1 MHRPAGVTR
10 LMHELTLDD
19 ATRAKLGALKDQ
31 VRVRDSAGQTVGF
44 LLPPGLHREM
54 LRAWVTSPFREEE
67 ADRARAEYREHGGFT
82 TAQALDYLR
91 ELGEGRG
98 AGG

>member
-1 MHRPAGVTR
+1 
-10 LMHELTLDD
+10 MHELTLDD

-67 ADRARAEYREHGGFT
+67 ADPARAEYRQHGGFT

-91 ELGEGRG
+91 ELGDGRG
-98 AGG
+98 ADGRRIL